1 MTTEPSSQHALRVH
15 SCSLYAHKVPINLK
29 RMMRTTGIWIFFSWI
44 YTESFILL
52 LQCMPMYKH
61 NAFAMQCKKVFMKSF
76 PCLSLECFT
85 FPLAPYEDDKVK
97 SSSDF
102 T

>member
-1 MTTEPSSQHALRVH
+1 
-15 SCSLYAHKVPINLK
+15 
-29 RMMRTTGIWIFFSWI
+29 
-44 YTESFILL
+44 
-52 LQCMPMYKH
+52 MPMYKH